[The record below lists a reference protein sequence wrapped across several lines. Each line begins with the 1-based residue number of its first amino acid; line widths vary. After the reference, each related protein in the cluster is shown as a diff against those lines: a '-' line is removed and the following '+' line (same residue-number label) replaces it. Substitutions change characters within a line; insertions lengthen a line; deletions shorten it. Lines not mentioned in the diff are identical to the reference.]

1 LAALFSLSLSEMSM
15 QLKIACIPVPG
26 KKCHVSQGIIYKVKF
41 SFASHD
47 DVHKTRQGNG
57 RTDSK
62 KRKKNL

>member
-1 LAALFSLSLSEMSM
+1 MSM

-26 KKCHVSQGIIYKVKF
+26 KKCHLSQGIIYKVKF